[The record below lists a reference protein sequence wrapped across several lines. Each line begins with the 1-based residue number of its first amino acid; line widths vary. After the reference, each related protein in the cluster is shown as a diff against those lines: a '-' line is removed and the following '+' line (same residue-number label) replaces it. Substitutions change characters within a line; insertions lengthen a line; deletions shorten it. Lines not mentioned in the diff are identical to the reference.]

1 MIAINVLIMAW
12 FLNLFG
18 FGDICIQGSKE
29 LFNMNLSISSYYL
42 MAFIGGLVFDVI
54 MAIKVK

>member
-12 FLNLFG
+12 FLNIFG
-18 FGDICIQGSKE
+18 FGEICIQGSKE

-42 MAFIGGLVFDVI
+42 KAFLGGLVFDVI
-54 MAIKVK
+54 MAIKMR